1 MSNNDLARN
10 ADTLEASNHAS
21 EVTSRAL
28 AALERAITLSTLLV
42 LSTRGAD
49 QVSRGAQEAVRDLLH
64 GDMVATRNALGE
76 ATRML
81 AKADPLGCI
90 DTSPE
95 HEALAKAKGD
105 YHEALAALG
114 VDPLELAA

>member
-1 MSNNDLARN
+1 MNDFARPS
-10 ADTLEASNHAS
+10 DTLEASNHAS
-21 EVTSRAL
+21 EVTARAL

-42 LSTRGAD
+42 LSTRGVD

-64 GDMVATRNALGE
+64 GDVVATRNAISRAAQL
-76 ATRML
+76 L
-81 AKADPLGCI
+81 SLADPLGCI

-95 HEALAKAKGD
+95 HEALARAKGD